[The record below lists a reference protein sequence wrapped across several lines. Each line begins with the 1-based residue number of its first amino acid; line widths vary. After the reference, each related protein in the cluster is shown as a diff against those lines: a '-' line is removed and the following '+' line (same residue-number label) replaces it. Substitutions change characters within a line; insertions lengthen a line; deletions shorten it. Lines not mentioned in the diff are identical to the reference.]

1 MSTRPERIRGSI
13 GERIRVILGD
23 DGNEWLLLLNKDN
36 GERKW
41 QSQSWKDI
49 PTDVSKQINN
59 CIKKDRKVTK
69 VDFNSDGAWYIEGE
83 KYDGTRS
90 YSWWGGTD
98 APIEDWLEENKYS
111 KQVYLGTDED
121 YYYGG
126 KEETYVLIE
135 RGNGFEYSKNLP
147 KQLKDCLKDCNNR
160 RGTINF
166 IRLFDDNKY
175 FISHDRG
182 EEWDLGNRH
191 IDDAL
196 QESSENVQDIARAN
210 DGSWIII
217 NDDCFESSN
226 GIDKSL
232 IKALENFYSDQRRWI
247 RERDAEIK
255 EYDKEQSRLAEE
267 ARERARREARLQ
279 REREELERRQQEEI
293 EARLQ
298 REMDELQRRERE
310 AREAAEARRR
320 AIEAE
325 IARQARR
332 RAIEA
337 ESLARQAAA
346 EREKLKQ
353 QSIFQKALIK
363 RVTEE
368 ANDIADAERNI
379 EKRKQSLKQTLEMI
393 PESARPKISIEHG
406 NSSKNV
412 CVVCQDENASMAIV
426 PCGHVCLC
434 AECSS
439 SILTN
444 DKKCPLCR
452 IAIEKVMKIYFGNN

>member
-1 MSTRPERIRGSI
+1 MSSRPERIRGSI
-13 GERIRVILGD
+13 GERIRVILVD
-23 DGNEWLLLLNKDN
+23 DGDEWLLILNKDN

-49 PTDVSKQINN
+49 PSAVSKQINN
-59 CIKKDRKVTK
+59 CIKKDRKVTN
-69 VDFNSDGAWYIEGE
+69 VDFNSEGAWYIEAE
-83 KYDGTRS
+83 KYDGTGAHH
-90 YSWWGGTD
+90 WWGGTN
-98 APIEDWLEENKYS
+98 APIEDWVENKDS
-111 KQVYLGTDED
+111 IQIYLGTDED

-126 KEETYVLIE
+126 KEETNVLIE
-135 RGNGFEYSKNLP
+135 RGHGFEYSKNLP
-147 KQLKDCLKDCNNR
+147 RQLKDCLKDCNKR
-160 RGTINF
+160 RGIINF
-166 IRLFDDNKY
+166 IRLFDENKY

-182 EEWDLGNRH
+182 TEWDLGNRH
-191 IDDAL
+191 IDDTL
-196 QESSENVQDIARAN
+196 QESTENVHDIALAN

-217 NDDCFESSN
+217 NDDGFESSN

-232 IKALENFYSDQRRWI
+232 IKAIENFYSDQRRWM
-247 RERDAEIK
+247 RERKAEIRD
-255 EYDKEQSRLAEE
+255 YDKEQSRLAEE
-267 ARERARREARLQ
+267 ARERSQREARLQ
-279 REREELERRQQEEI
+279 REREELERRQRAEI

-310 AREAAEARRR
+310 VREAAEARRR

-337 ESLARQAAA
+337 EILARQAAI

-353 QSIFQKALIK
+353 QSIFQKALIN

-368 ANDIADAERNI
+368 ANDIAEAERNI
-379 EKRKQSLKQTLEMI
+379 EKRKQSLKQTLEII
-393 PESARPKISIEHG
+393 PESARPKISVEHG

-412 CVVCQDENASMAIV
+412 CVVCQDENAVMAIV
-426 PCGHVCLC
+426 PCGHMCLC

-439 SILTN
+439 SIMTN

-452 IAIEKVMKIYFGNN
+452 IAIREIMKIYFGNN